1 MRQRR
6 KVLRGPVR
14 LEPVVDAAHAR
25 TCKSLVG
32 DSILS
37 PTSDPR
43 PELPRDRFAT
53 RAAILDSAAAIIAS
67 HGLQAVGVN
76 SLAHAAKCDKVLIYR
91 YFGGLDGVLAAL
103 GAERLLWPRI
113 EIAAS
118 DVDGDAGL
126 ADAIYALLLEEWATL
141 SGSPLMR
148 EAAAAELASDP
159 NSLGASTSMQRA
171 ELHAR
176 LISKLREEHRIPPYV
191 DLPALVELLSA
202 ALTLLALRA
211 AHATRLADTDA
222 RQAFDSGT
230 PQGWRRIEKIVGTV
244 TRALLAVDS

>member
-1 MRQRR
+1 MSYRS
-6 KVLRGPVR
+6 
-14 LEPVVDAAHAR
+14 
-25 TCKSLVG
+25 CKSLVG

-37 PTSDPR
+37 PTSDLR
-43 PELPRDRFAT
+43 PDLPRDRFAT
-53 RAAILDSAAAIIAS
+53 RAAILDGAAAIIAS
-67 HGLQAVGVN
+67 QGLQALGVN

-103 GAERLLWPRI
+103 GAERMLWPRI

-126 ADAIYALLLEEWATL
+126 ADAIYALLLEEWAAF

-148 EAAAAELASDP
+148 EASAAELASDS
-159 NSLGASTSMQRA
+159 NSLGAATSVQRA

-211 AHATRLADTDA
+211 AHATRHTDA
-222 RQAFDSGT
+222 DSTQSFDSGT
-230 PQGWRRIEKIVGTV
+230 PQGWRRIEKIVGSI
-244 TRALLAVDS
+244 TRALLAVDG